1 MSEKMSNEARICI
14 CATGSDLKSSVDQ
27 VFGRCSHFLI
37 IDTET
42 EEFKAIE
49 NKAKKTLR
57 GAGIAAAQ
65 IIADEKAELV
75 IVGNIGPNAL
85 TALEQSGIKV
95 ISGVSGTAKKA
106 LEKFKKGELR

>member
-1 MSEKMSNEARICI
+1 MKICI
-14 CATGSDLKSSVDQ
+14 CTTGLDLDSPIDQ
-27 VFGRCSHFLI
+27 VFGRCSYFLFV
-37 IDTET
+37 DTET

-49 NKAKKTLR
+49 NKAKDTVG

-65 IIADEKAELV
+65 TVADEKAEVV

-95 ISGVSGTAKKA
+95 ISGVSGIAREA
-106 LEKFKKGELR
+106 LEKFKRGELE